1 MLKKG
6 KNEVSILGG
15 NSVIN
20 QEKVSI
26 VGGERTEALLMR
38 YWLHLLHQD
47 CFLSFT
53 FLQGSNHPEKTLTLH
68 VYLLQHLFLITGRL
82 HYLIIQWA
90 SLFLLSYFPLAAKN
104 SCCSVRAN
112 STDGKIIVVR
122 QLIQLTLRLAPY
134 KYQFNNAE
142 TLSSCVANTI
152 NFRGKGTLPEWQ
164 TVNVCCHTHKKK
176 YHKTEE
182 TMCPDVSFPHNS
194 VLQEHNKYQHF
205 VV

>member
-90 SLFLLSYFPLAAKN
+90 SLFFAFIFSPGSKEQLLFCKSKQHRWQN
-104 SCCSVRAN
+104 HCCKA
-112 STDGKIIVVR
+112 
-122 QLIQLTLRLAPY
+122 
-134 KYQFNNAE
+134 
-142 TLSSCVANTI
+142 
-152 NFRGKGTLPEWQ
+152 
-164 TVNVCCHTHKKK
+164 VNIADITFG
-176 YHKTEE
+176 
-182 TMCPDVSFPHNS
+182 S
-194 VLQEHNKYQHF
+194 LQISI
-205 VV
+205 